1 MQAHV
6 YLVTNSVNGKQ
17 YVGQTTNP
25 SNKLGHGRVLLK
37 AYKAH
42 GKDNFSYER
51 ICSDIN
57 NRATLNYIERFWIQ
71 VMGSVAPNG
80 YNIELGGSE
89 GSTWTE
95 ERRRKHSMAL
105 KGHRGWRKGL
115 NLPSPNKGKVYP
127 EEGKRKLSEALKGRV
142 SPNWGKKASEETKAK
157 MTASQKAHWEKVG
170 SPNKGRKHSEETKA
184 KMRAAR
190 ANRIYTDED
199 KRKISEAVTAWHKQ
213 RKECA

>member
-1 MQAHV
+1 MNAHI
-6 YLVTNSVNGKQ
+6 YLVANSVNGKQ

-80 YNIELGGSE
+80 YNVDLGGSE
-89 GSTWTE
+89 GSVWTE
-95 ERRRKHSMAL
+95 ERKKQRSIQFTGK
-105 KGHRGWRKGL
+105 KL
-115 NLPSPNKGKVYP
+115 NRPLGSKSGMKGKAYP
-127 EEGKRKLSEALKGRV
+127 EEGKRKLSEAMKGNKH
-142 SPNWGKKASEETKAK
+142 SLGKKHSAETKAK
-157 MTASQKAHWEKVG
+157 MSASQKEYWV
-170 SPNKGRKHSEETKA
+170 
-184 KMRAAR
+184 KMKESKLQRG
-190 ANRIYTDED
+190 DE
-199 KRKISEAVTAWHKQ
+199 
-213 RKECA
+213 